1 MLPHAWH
8 TTPAAF
14 SNRPRLRASRIQ
26 RLVIELSF
34 FLGGGWLRGE
44 GGGEGGVSGS
54 AGGGGFRTR
63 FRGGFGR

>member
-34 FLGGGWLRGE
+34 SGGWLRG
-44 GGGEGGVSGS
+44 GKAGARVGS
-54 AGGGGFRTR
+54 AGQRGGGFRTR